1 MNCVIQVV
9 GRDRWPHLPYRH
21 YANVLNLDPKKQK
34 KSESQKR
41 PMTHLGVEFVKT
53 SLLICLWPNEPKK

>member
-9 GRDRWPHLPYRH
+9 GGDHRPHPPYCH

-34 KSESQKR
+34 KNLKA
-41 PMTHLGVEFVKT
+41 
-53 SLLICLWPNEPKK
+53 KKDL